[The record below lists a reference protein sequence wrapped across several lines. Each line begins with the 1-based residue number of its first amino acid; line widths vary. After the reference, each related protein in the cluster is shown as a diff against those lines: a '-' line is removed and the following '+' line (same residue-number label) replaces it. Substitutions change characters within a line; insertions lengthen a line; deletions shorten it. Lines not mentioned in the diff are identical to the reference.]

1 MAKSEVRS
9 MEEFVIR
16 KYKRLYLK
24 EGKAYLFDVP
34 ALVEAMAKREQVST
48 ATLKEVLELVADDEN
63 GKERTASRIKSFLR
77 GNEEIIGLSTIQLLG
92 LAFGNGDEM
101 FFLEE
106 VEIETI
112 TQVLMERENRK
123 GNTQIKEVYKM
134 LYEVLY
140 EIDESCSYNFVP
152 GKETENIDAFVYY
165 EKRIDA
171 IRNLVNTKFL
181 DEREIRQKL
190 IQIVDETEQ
199 FIKSY
204 SIPGVVRRWK
214 DINKKITYFD
224 AVYDICAENYK
235 LYKAVC
241 NREVSIDNLILF
253 RFDFWPTE
261 RDFEE
266 RAKYFSKIVQKVDDG
281 NLQYSYD
288 KVFRN
293 ELLETL
299 EKVFKHDFPDLFTK
313 K

>member
-1 MAKSEVRS
+1 

>member
-1 MAKSEVRS
+1 MRS
-9 MEEFVIR
+9 IEEFVIR

-24 EGKAYLFDVP
+24 AGKVYLFDVP
-34 ALVEAMAKREQVST
+34 ALVEAMAKGKQVST
-48 ATLKEVLELVADDEN
+48 ATLKDALELVAEDEN

-92 LAFGNGDEM
+92 LAFGDGNEM
-101 FFLEE
+101 AFLEE
-106 VEIETI
+106 VEVDKI
-112 TQVLMERENRK
+112 TQALMEHENK
-123 GNTQIKEVYKM
+123 NSNMEIKEVYKM

-140 EIDESCSYNFVP
+140 EIVDSCNYNFVP
-152 GKETENIDAFVYY
+152 DKETENIDAFVYY

-171 IRNLVNTKFL
+171 IRNTVNTKL
-181 DEREIRQKL
+181 IDKQVIRQKL

-204 SIPGVVRRWK
+204 SIPGVVKRWK
-214 DINKKITYFD
+214 DVNKKITYFD

-241 NREVSIDNLILF
+241 DREVSIDNLILF
-253 RFDFWPTE
+253 RFDFLPTE
-261 RDFEE
+261 KDFEE
-266 RAKYFSKIVQKVDDG
+266 RAKYFAKIVQRVDDG
-281 NLQYSYD
+281 NLQYSYE

-299 EKVFKHDFPDLFTK
+299 EKVFEHDFPDLFTK
-313 K
+313 G